1 LSLAEEL
8 ELVEMQAPKAVAEE
22 ELEVIEALTQLVIRV
37 DHAEQVILK
46 VQ

>member
-1 LSLAEEL
+1 VETLAL
-8 ELVEMQAPKAVAEE
+8 QAEAEE

-37 DHAEQVILK
+37 DHVEQVILK